1 MSAEIIV
8 VEIEVCQATSLIS
21 GIIFQCLWRRVG
33 FCCNFAGRKSRGS
46 SANKQVGLT
55 AFRYI
60 QNHPV
65 QAIAKAMTTLLQD
78 AFFSD

>member
-1 MSAEIIV
+1 LDFVVILQAEKA
-8 VEIEVCQATSLIS
+8 E
-21 GIIFQCLWRRVG
+21 
-33 FCCNFAGRKSRGS
+33 GR

-60 QNHPV
+60 QKHPV